1 MFQLNYNLYDSQ
13 FTANHSFMDIFE
25 VFSLDFE
32 QFSIVA
38 YNLQKSYLLERLTAI
53 ASELWYNIFAG
64 SLGPV
69 TLS

>member
-1 MFQLNYNLYDSQ
+1 MDS
-13 FTANHSFMDIFE
+13 FE

>member
-1 MFQLNYNLYDSQ
+1 
-13 FTANHSFMDIFE
+13 MDIFE

-32 QFSIVA
+32 QFSIAA
-38 YNLQKSYLLERLTAI
+38 YNLQKSYFLERLTAI
-53 ASELWYNIFAG
+53 ASELWYNIVAG